1 MARQAQRLPEK
12 TGGRMFLKA
21 ALAIVLV
28 WLLLPREPELGT
40 RMPQQSD
47 AFYYVERVRL
57 RILDA
62 IVRVRADL
70 KAHHHSM

>member
-1 MARQAQRLPEK
+1 
-12 TGGRMFLKA
+12 MFLKA
-21 ALAIVLV
+21 ALAVLLV
-28 WLLLPREPELGT
+28 WLLLPREPELG
-40 RMPQQSD
+40 MGKPPQPD
-47 AFYYVERVRL
+47 ALYSVERVRL